1 MKAMGRKRF
10 SYDVITDIAGV
21 AIVVAA
27 TAVAAGVAVVVT
39 SAADV
44 FDCDRK
50 REEKEKK

>member
-1 MKAMGRKRF
+1 MGRKRF

-21 AIVVAA
+21 AIVVVAA